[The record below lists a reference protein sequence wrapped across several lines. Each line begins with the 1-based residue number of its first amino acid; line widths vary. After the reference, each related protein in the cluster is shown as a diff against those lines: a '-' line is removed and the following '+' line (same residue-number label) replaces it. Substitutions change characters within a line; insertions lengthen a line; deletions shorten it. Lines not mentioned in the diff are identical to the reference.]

1 MIREEN
7 SRQAKMLKQLD
18 DILPQSP
25 NRPKTHGIFFC
36 GISSENMQE
45 KDSLSWYFH
54 YEAKK
59 VFLMAVKLHR
69 NNIKPES
76 IGIISPYMKQVKHL
90 CDLFVDADVA
100 MPKIGSVEKFQGQE
114 RDIILISTV
123 RSSKEHI
130 CTDVP
135 HDALYFINAAIS
147 RPCCN
152 ILQPL
157 FPFGF
162 SLAHDYEVLR
172 Q

>member
-100 MPKIGSVEKFQGQE
+100 MPKIGSVEIFQGQ
-114 RDIILISTV
+114 V
-123 RSSKEHI
+123 
-130 CTDVP
+130 
-135 HDALYFINAAIS
+135 
-147 RPCCN
+147 
-152 ILQPL
+152 
-157 FPFGF
+157 
-162 SLAHDYEVLR
+162 
-172 Q
+172 